1 MEIVLLVLARKIV
14 LSSDISFILNE
25 VIAFVILLIVRL
37 VWQRFGEKRET
48 A

>member
-25 VIAFVILLIVRL
+25 VFAFAVLLIVRL
-37 VWQRFGEKRET
+37 IWQRYGEKKYT
-48 A
+48 H